1 MIQEYVNRLVNDLDS
16 IQTKTETIQID
27 LILEGGIFNGSY
39 LIGSLYFLRE
49 MEQRNHIK
57 INRISGCSVGSLLA
71 FLYLINGLDSSEAL
85 YIDIYN
91 KIKQTHTLE
100 WVKDLKTMLHDT
112 INKKEDICTIVNNRL
127 FITYHNLN
135 KQTKPVKSV
144 YRDIDDII
152 DTIIRSCFVPML
164 IDGNLTYKNKYIDG
178 IFPFVFDNTKQHNTQ
193 NKILY
198 LNICGYDRFGDI
210 FNIKNE
216 TSNFHRMMTGVL
228 DVHHFYIKQQNNNMC
243 SYVDEFSI
251 KHNITHKIKL
261 LLERVIIIYINI
273 LVYLQSVVPVYCYD
287 TFLCKFIYKTAKEF
301 CKMYIETYCI

>member
-1 MIQEYVNRLVNDLDS
+1 M
-16 IQTKTETIQID
+16 
-27 LILEGGIFNGSY
+27 
-39 LIGSLYFLRE
+39 
-49 MEQRNHIK
+49 
-57 INRISGCSVGSLLA
+57 
-71 FLYLINGLDSSEAL
+71 
-85 YIDIYN
+85 
-91 KIKQTHTLE
+91 
-100 WVKDLKTMLHDT
+100 
-112 INKKEDICTIVNNRL
+112 
-127 FITYHNLN
+127 FITYHNLS
-135 KQTKPVKSV
+135 KETKPVKSV

-152 DTIIRSCFVPML
+152 DTIIRSCFVPLL

-178 IFPFVFDNTKQHNTQ
+178 IFPFVFDNTKQNNTQ

-273 LVYLQSVVPVYCYD
+273 L
-287 TFLCKFIYKTAKEF
+287 KKKR
-301 CKMYIETYCI
+301 TY